1 MQDKFNQEKVR
12 RYADA
17 FASDVLEGYFS
28 RQERIDGPGLLKL
41 TPVQQVNLFI
51 IRDLMT
57 AWNNETAR
65 LRSPYFDFNAP
76 AVVEAF
82 GVFKNVLSNHISVG
96 RTDLEPLVR
105 QAVKDTLLLI
115 LSPYDYYAEV
125 LDTGG
130 QGKVSLDLLRSQVR
144 HLRINKAPMEQ
155 LLARLEAT
163 MKGPLIGGREAFAVL
178 DQVLESAG
186 FSPEEPAPHLES
198 FAQVRPVELKD
209 FFDTVKKAVSQP
221 KPEPRPEPAQKKVTQ
236 PVQTSLYDELGK
248 ETRPTLADNFQKQK
262 IGKLRD
268 HLSINQ
274 KFMYTKILFNGDFE
288 LFGKAID
295 RLDMMDNMAQ
305 AERFIEMNYP
315 EWDRTSEEYEDF
327 RLMLE
332 KRFL

>member
-295 RLDMMDNMAQ
+295 RLDMMDNLAQ

>member
-28 RQERIDGPGLLKL
+28 NRERIDGPGLLKL

-65 LRSPYFDFNAP
+65 LRSPFFDFNAP

-82 GVFKNVLSNHISVG
+82 GVFRNVLSNHISVG
-96 RTDLEPLVR
+96 RPDLEPLLR

-130 QGKVSLDLLRSQVR
+130 QGKVSLELLRSQVR
-144 HLRINKAPMEQ
+144 HLRINKAPMDQ
-155 LLARLEAT
+155 LLNRLESMNAGT
-163 MKGPLIGGREAFAVL
+163 LIGGREAFAIL

-186 FSPEEPAPHLES
+186 FSPEEPGPYLEAFS
-198 FAQVRPVELKD
+198 NVRPVKMKD
-209 FFDTVKKAVSQP
+209 FFDEVKKPAPQP
-221 KPEPRPEPAQKKVTQ
+221 RQEPRQEPVQKKPPLT
-236 PVQTSLYDELGK
+236 VQTSLYDELGK

-295 RLDMMDNMAQ
+295 RLDMMDNLRQ

>member
-12 RYADA
+12 RYAEAFTAAVLDA
-17 FASDVLEGYFS
+17 YFS
-28 RQERIDGPGLLKL
+28 RHQRIDGPGLLNL
-41 TPVQQVNLFI
+41 SPVQQVNLFV
-51 IRDLMT
+51 IRDLMA
-57 AWNNETAR
+57 AWNKETSA

-76 AVVEAF
+76 AVIEAF
-82 GVFKNVLSNHISVG
+82 SVFRNVLSNHISIG
-96 RTDLEPLVR
+96 RADLEPLVR

-130 QGKVSLDLLRSQVR
+130 QGKVSIDLLRSQVR
-144 HLRINKAPMEQ
+144 HLRINKAPLEQ
-155 LLARLEAT
+155 LLRLLEENKEAS
-163 MKGPLIGGREAFAVL
+163 LISGREAFARL

-186 FSPEEPAPHLES
+186 FSPEDPGPHLEAFAQVSPVVLTDFFDVARKPAPHP
-198 FAQVRPVELKD
+198 A
-209 FFDTVKKAVSQP
+209 A
-221 KPEPRPEPAQKKVTQ
+221 EPRQEQVQKKSPV

-248 ETRPTLADNFQKQK
+248 ESRPTLADNFQKQK

-295 RLDMMDNMAQ
+295 RLDMMDNLAQ
-305 AERFIEMNYP
+305 AEKFIDMNYP
-315 EWDRTSEEYEDF
+315 EWDRASEEYEDF

-332 KRFL
+332 KRFQ